1 MAVKL
6 MSGNAAIARGAWE
19 AGVVFAAGYPGT
31 PSTEVLEH
39 LAQCDEVR
47 AQWSVNEKVAFD
59 EGVGAALGGLRTMVT
74 MKHMGLNVASDA
86 FMALPYSGVNAGF
99 VVLVADDPSMHS
111 SVHEEDTRFFA
122 RVAKMPMVEPSDP
135 QEAQELVGV
144 AFELSERFRTPVMYH
159 STTRIAHT
167 KGLVE
172 LGERRERPQIQYEI
186 NAPQFSTGIYRR
198 RLRPEVEAKLEKL
211 REYAEE
217 FPLNRIE
224 ESRLRTQSPP
234 MGVITSGISYQYT
247 REVLPEAT
255 IFKLTMLYPL
265 PLQKLR
271 AFCREFEKVYV
282 IEEGEGFLEEQIA
295 AAGVTNLVGKAL
307 FGTIDEYSPQ
317 RLEAA
322 IKGTRFPTD
331 FGQEIAIP
339 PRYPMFCTGCLHRT
353 VYHALRDLDGM
364 VAGDIGCYTM
374 GALPPFGMVHVNYC
388 MGSSVGNAYG
398 FQQAGVERAVAV
410 IGDSTF
416 IHAGIPGLIDAV
428 YNGGKN
434 TIVILDNSTTGM
446 TGQQVHAGTGVT
458 LRGEPTVKFDFAT
471 LARAVGVRHVAEV
484 DAWQM
489 LEVKRAL
496 KEAMQYDGV
505 AVVVIHGPC
514 QQLPEMKER
523 EIVPYFVDKETCYG
537 CDLCLALYCPA
548 ILTGEEG
555 RPRILE
561 RECVACGICAQICP
575 VEAIHPFGELRTPQ
589 QEGVPES
596 SPPPRSAFFER
607 SLGKMGDT

>member
-1 MAVKL
+1 
-6 MSGNAAIARGAWE
+6 
-19 AGVVFAAGYPGT
+19 
-31 PSTEVLEH
+31 
-39 LAQCDEVR
+39 
-47 AQWSVNEKVAFD
+47 
-59 EGVGAALGGLRTMVT
+59 
-74 MKHMGLNVASDA
+74 
-86 FMALPYSGVNAGF
+86 
-99 VVLVADDPSMHS
+99 
-111 SVHEEDTRFFA
+111 
-122 RVAKMPMVEPSDP
+122 
-135 QEAQELVGV
+135 
-144 AFELSERFRTPVMYH
+144 VMYH

-167 KGLVE
+167 KGLVD
-172 LGERRERPQIQYEI
+172 LGERREMTQIQYEI
-186 NAPQFSTGIYRR
+186 NAPQFSTGIYRH

-217 FPLNRIE
+217 FPLNHIE
-224 ESRLRTQSPP
+224 KGRLRTQSPSI
-234 MGVITSGISYQYT
+234 GVITSGICYQYV

-265 PLQKLR
+265 PLQKLK

-282 IEEGEGFLEEQIA
+282 IEEGEGFLEEQLA

-307 FGTIDEYSPQ
+307 FGTIGEYSPQ

-322 IKGTRFPTD
+322 IKGTQFPTD
-331 FGQEIAIP
+331 FGQDIAIP
-339 PRYPMFCTGCLHRT
+339 PRYPTFCTGCLHRT
-353 VYHALRDLDGM
+353 VYHALRDLNTM

-398 FQQAGVERAVAV
+398 LQQAGVERAVAV

-428 YNGGKN
+428 YNGGNN

-458 LRGEPTVKFDFAT
+458 LKGEPTVKFDFAT
-471 LARAVGVRHVAEV
+471 LARAVGVKHVAEV

-489 LEVKRAL
+489 LEVKRAV
-496 KEAMQYDGV
+496 KEAMQYNGV
-505 AVVVIHGPC
+505 AVVVVHGPC

-523 EIVPYFVDKETCYG
+523 EIVPYVVDQEACYG

-548 ILTGEEG
+548 ILKDEEDKLH
-555 RPRILE
+555 ILE
-561 RECVACGICAQICP
+561 HECVACDICAQICP
-575 VEAIHPFGELRTPQ
+575 VEAIHQ
-589 QEGVPES
+589 KVC
-596 SPPPRSAFFER
+596 A
-607 SLGKMGDT
+607 

>member
-1 MAVKL
+1 MKL
-6 MSGNAAIARGAWE
+6 MSGNEAIARGAWE

-99 VVLVADDPSMHS
+99 VVLVADDPNMHS

-122 RVAKMPMVEPSDP
+122 RMAKMPMVEPSDP
-135 QEAQELVGV
+135 QEAKDLVGV

-172 LGERRERPQIQYEI
+172 LGERREMPQIPYEI
-186 NAPQFSTGIYRR
+186 NAPQFSTGIYRH
-198 RLRPEVEAKLEKL
+198 RLRLEVEARLEQL
-211 REYAEE
+211 RKYAEE

-224 ESRLRTQSPP
+224 EGKGSPQPFDKLRTQSLPI
-234 MGVITSGISYQYT
+234 GVITSGISYQYV

-255 IFKLTMLYPL
+255 IFKLTMIYPL
-265 PLQKLR
+265 PLRKLK

-307 FGTIDEYSPQ
+307 FGTIGEYNPQ
-317 RLEAA
+317 RLETA
-322 IKGTRFPTD
+322 IKGTQFPTD

-353 VYHALRDLDGM
+353 VYHALRDLNAM

-458 LRGEPTVKFDFAT
+458 LKGEPTVKFDFAT

-489 LEVKRAL
+489 LEVKRAF

-505 AVVVIHGPC
+505 AVVVVHGPC

-523 EIVPYFVDKETCYG
+523 EIVPYLVDREACYG

-548 ILTGEEG
+548 ILKGEEG
-555 RPRILE
+555 KPRILE
-561 RECVACGICAQICP
+561 WECVACGICAQICP
-575 VEAIHPFGELRTPQ
+575 VEAIYQ
-589 QEGVPES
+589 QEIAPAECPE
-596 SPPPRSAFFER
+596 A
-607 SLGKMGDT
+607 

>member
-1 MAVKL
+1 
-6 MSGNAAIARGAWE
+6 
-19 AGVVFAAGYPGT
+19 
-31 PSTEVLEH
+31 LEH

-74 MKHMGLNVASDA
+74 MKHMGLNVAADA

-99 VVLVADDPSMHS
+99 VVLVADDPNMHS

-135 QEAQELVGV
+135 QEAKELVGA

-167 KGLVE
+167 KGLVGLE
-172 LGERRERPQIQYEI
+172 ERREMPQIQYEI
-186 NAPQFSTGIYRR
+186 NAPQFSTAIYRH
-198 RLRPEVEAKLEKL
+198 RLRPEVEAKLEQL

-224 ESRLRTQSPP
+224 EGKGGPQSSPI
-234 MGVITSGISYQYT
+234 GIITSGISYQYA

-255 IFKLTMLYPL
+255 IFKLTMIYPL
-265 PLQKLR
+265 PLRKLN
-271 AFCREFEKVYV
+271 AFCQEFEKVYV

-295 AAGVTNLVGKAL
+295 ATGVTNLVGKAL
-307 FGTIDEYSPQ
+307 FGTIGEYSPQ
-317 RLEAA
+317 RLETA
-322 IKGTRFPTD
+322 IKGTQFPTD

-353 VYHALRDLDGM
+353 VYHALRDLNAM
-364 VAGDIGCYTM
+364 VAGDIGCYTL

-416 IHAGIPGLIDAV
+416 IHAGIPGLIDAI
-428 YNGGKN
+428 YNRGKN

-458 LRGEPTVKFDFAT
+458 LKGEPTVKFDFAT

-489 LEVKRAL
+489 LEVKRAF
-496 KEAMQYDGV
+496 KEAMQHDGV
-505 AVVVIHGPC
+505 AVVVVHGPC

-523 EIVPYFVDKETCYG
+523 EIVPYLVDKEVCYG

-548 ILTGEEG
+548 ILKGEEG
-555 RPRILE
+555 KPRILDW
-561 RECVACGICAQICP
+561 ECVACGICAQICP
-575 VEAIHPFGELRTPQ
+575 VEAIHPFDELRTPQ
-589 QEGVPES
+589 REIAPAECPE
-596 SPPPRSAFFER
+596 A
-607 SLGKMGDT
+607 

>member
-1 MAVKL
+1 MALKL

-39 LAQCDEVR
+39 LAQYDEVR

-99 VVLVADDPSMHS
+99 VVLVADDPNMHS

-122 RVAKMPMVEPSDP
+122 RVAKMPMVEPSGP
-135 QEAQELVGV
+135 QEAKELVGV

-172 LGERRERPQIQYEI
+172 LGERLEMPQVQYEI
-186 NAPQFSTGIYRR
+186 NAPQFSTGIYRH

-217 FPLNRIE
+217 FPLNHIE
-224 ESRLRTQSPP
+224 EGRLRTQVPP
-234 MGVITSGISYQYT
+234 IGVITSGICYQYV

-265 PLQKLR
+265 PLQKLK

-282 IEEGEGFLEEQIA
+282 IEEGEGFLEEQLA

-307 FGTIDEYSPQ
+307 FGTIGEYSPQ

-322 IKGTRFPTD
+322 IKGTQFPTD
-331 FGQEIAIP
+331 FGREIAIP
-339 PRYPMFCTGCLHRT
+339 PRYPTFCTGCLHRT
-353 VYHALRDLDGM
+353 VYHALRDLNTM

-398 FQQAGVERAVAV
+398 LQQAGVERAVAV

-428 YNGGKN
+428 YNEGNN

-458 LRGEPTVKFDFAT
+458 LKGEPTVKFDFAT
-471 LARAVGVRHVAEV
+471 LARAVGVKHVAEV

-489 LEVKRAL
+489 LEVKRAV
-496 KEAMQYDGV
+496 KDAMQYDGV

-523 EIVPYFVDKETCYG
+523 EIVPYFVDQEACYG

-548 ILTGEEG
+548 ILKDEEG
-555 RPRILE
+555 KLHILE
-561 RECVACGICAQICP
+561 HECVACGICAQICP
-575 VEAIHPFGELRTPQ
+575 VEAIHQ
-589 QEGVPES
+589 KVC
-596 SPPPRSAFFER
+596 A
-607 SLGKMGDT
+607 

>member
-1 MAVKL
+1 
-6 MSGNAAIARGAWE
+6 
-19 AGVVFAAGYPGT
+19 
-31 PSTEVLEH
+31 
-39 LAQCDEVR
+39 
-47 AQWSVNEKVAFD
+47 
-59 EGVGAALGGLRTMVT
+59 
-74 MKHMGLNVASDA
+74 
-86 FMALPYSGVNAGF
+86 
-99 VVLVADDPSMHS
+99 
-111 SVHEEDTRFFA
+111 
-122 RVAKMPMVEPSDP
+122 
-135 QEAQELVGV
+135 
-144 AFELSERFRTPVMYH
+144 
-159 STTRIAHT
+159 
-167 KGLVE
+167 
-172 LGERRERPQIQYEI
+172 
-186 NAPQFSTGIYRR
+186 
-198 RLRPEVEAKLEKL
+198 L

-224 ESRLRTQSPP
+224 EGRNVPQPP
-234 MGVITSGISYQYT
+234 SIGVITSGISYQYA

-255 IFKLTMLYPL
+255 IFKLTMIYPL

-307 FGTIDEYSPQ
+307 FGTIGEYSPQ
-317 RLEAA
+317 RLEIA
-322 IKGTRFPTD
+322 IKGTQFPTD

-353 VYHALRDLDGM
+353 VYHALRDLNAM

-398 FQQAGVERAVAV
+398 LQQASVEKAVAV

-416 IHAGIPGLIDAV
+416 IHAGIPGLIDAI

-434 TIVILDNSTTGM
+434 TIVILDNNTTGM

-458 LRGEPTVKFDFAT
+458 LKGEPTVKFDFAT

-496 KEAMQYDGV
+496 KDAMQYDGV
-505 AVVVIHGPC
+505 AVVVVHGPC
-514 QQLPEMKER
+514 QQLPEMKEK
-523 EIVPYFVDKETCYG
+523 EIVPYLIDQETCYG

-548 ILTGEEG
+548 ILKGEEG
-555 RPRILE
+555 KPHILE
-561 RECVACGICAQICP
+561 WECVACDICAQICP
-575 VEAIHPFGELRTPQ
+575 VEAIHQKVCT
-589 QEGVPES
+589 
-596 SPPPRSAFFER
+596 
-607 SLGKMGDT
+607 

>member
-1 MAVKL
+1 MALKL

-39 LAQCDEVR
+39 LAQYDEVR

-59 EGVGAALGGLRTMVT
+59 EGVGAALGGLRTMVA

-99 VVLVADDPSMHS
+99 VVLVADDPNMHS

-135 QEAQELVGV
+135 QEAKALVGV

-172 LGERRERPQIQYEI
+172 LGERREMTQIQYEI
-186 NAPQFSTGIYRR
+186 NAPQFSTGIYRH

-217 FPLNRIE
+217 FPLNHIE
-224 ESRLRTQSPP
+224 EGTGRPQSPP
-234 MGVITSGISYQYT
+234 IGVITSGICYQYV

-265 PLQKLR
+265 PLQKLK

-282 IEEGEGFLEEQIA
+282 IEEGEGFLEEQLA

-307 FGTIDEYSPQ
+307 FGTIGEYSPQ

-322 IKGTRFPTD
+322 LKGTQFPTD
-331 FGQEIAIP
+331 FGREIAIP
-339 PRYPMFCTGCLHRT
+339 PRYPTFCTGCLHRT
-353 VYHALRDLDGM
+353 VYHALRDLNTM

-398 FQQAGVERAVAV
+398 LQQAGVERAVAV

-428 YNGGKN
+428 YNGGDN
-434 TIVILDNSTTGM
+434 IIVILDNSTTGM

-458 LRGEPTVKFDFAT
+458 LKGEPTVKFDFAT
-471 LARAVGVRHVAEV
+471 LARAVGVKHVAEV

-489 LEVKRAL
+489 LEVKRAV

-505 AVVVIHGPC
+505 AVVVVHGPC

-523 EIVPYFVDKETCYG
+523 EIVPYVVDQEACYG

-548 ILTGEEG
+548 ILKDEEDKLH
-555 RPRILE
+555 ILE
-561 RECVACGICAQICP
+561 HECVACDICAQICP
-575 VEAIHPFGELRTPQ
+575 VEAIHQ
-589 QEGVPES
+589 KVC
-596 SPPPRSAFFER
+596 A
-607 SLGKMGDT
+607 

>member
-1 MAVKL
+1 MALKL
-6 MSGNAAIARGAWE
+6 MSGNEAIARGAWE

-99 VVLVADDPSMHS
+99 VVLVADDPNMHS

-122 RVAKMPMVEPSDP
+122 RMAKMPMVEPSDP
-135 QEAQELVGV
+135 QEAKDLVGV

-172 LGERRERPQIQYEI
+172 LGERREMPQIPYEI
-186 NAPQFSTGIYRR
+186 NAPQFSTGIYRH
-198 RLRPEVEAKLEKL
+198 RLRLEVEARLEQL
-211 REYAEE
+211 RKYAEE

-224 ESRLRTQSPP
+224 EGKGSPQPFDKLRTQSLPI
-234 MGVITSGISYQYT
+234 GVITSGISYQYV

-255 IFKLTMLYPL
+255 IFKLTMIYPL
-265 PLQKLR
+265 PLRKLK

-307 FGTIDEYSPQ
+307 FGTIGEYNPQ
-317 RLEAA
+317 RLETA
-322 IKGTRFPTD
+322 IKGTQFPTD

-353 VYHALRDLDGM
+353 VYHALRDLNAM

-458 LRGEPTVKFDFAT
+458 LKGEPTVKFDFAT

-489 LEVKRAL
+489 LEVKRAF

-505 AVVVIHGPC
+505 AVVVVHGPC

-523 EIVPYFVDKETCYG
+523 EIVPYLVDREACYG

-548 ILTGEEG
+548 ILKGEEG
-555 RPRILE
+555 KPRILE
-561 RECVACGICAQICP
+561 WECVACGICAQICP
-575 VEAIHPFGELRTPQ
+575 VEAIYQ
-589 QEGVPES
+589 QEIAPAECPE
-596 SPPPRSAFFER
+596 A
-607 SLGKMGDT
+607 

>member
-1 MAVKL
+1 MALKL

-39 LAQCDEVR
+39 LAQYDEVR

-59 EGVGAALGGLRTMVT
+59 EGVGAALGGLRTMVA

-99 VVLVADDPSMHS
+99 VVLVADDPNMHS

-122 RVAKMPMVEPSDP
+122 RVAKMPMVEPSGP
-135 QEAQELVGV
+135 QEAKELVGV

-172 LGERRERPQIQYEI
+172 LGERREMTPIQYEI
-186 NAPQFSTGIYRR
+186 NAPQFSTGIYRH

-217 FPLNRIE
+217 FPLNRVE
-224 ESRLRTQSPP
+224 EGRLRTQSPP
-234 MGVITSGISYQYT
+234 IGVITSGICYQYV

-255 IFKLTMLYPL
+255 VFKLTMLYPL
-265 PLQKLR
+265 PLQKLK

-307 FGTIDEYSPQ
+307 FGTIGEYSPQ

-322 IKGTRFPTD
+322 IKGTQFPTD

-339 PRYPMFCTGCLHRT
+339 PRYPTFCTGCLHRT
-353 VYHALRDLDGM
+353 VYHALRDLNTM

-398 FQQAGVERAVAV
+398 LQQAGVKRAVAV

-428 YNGGKN
+428 YNGGNN

-458 LRGEPTVKFDFAT
+458 LKGEPTVKFDFAT
-471 LARAVGVRHVAEV
+471 LARAVGVKHVAEV

-489 LEVKRAL
+489 LEVKRAV
-496 KEAMQYDGV
+496 KDAMQYDGV

-523 EIVPYFVDKETCYG
+523 EIVPYVVDQEVCYG

-548 ILTGEEG
+548 ILKDEEG
-555 RPRILE
+555 KLHILE
-561 RECVACGICAQICP
+561 HECVACGICAQICP
-575 VEAIHPFGELRTPQ
+575 VEAIHQKVCT
-589 QEGVPES
+589 
-596 SPPPRSAFFER
+596 
-607 SLGKMGDT
+607 

>member
-1 MAVKL
+1 MALKF

-39 LAQCDEVR
+39 LAQYDEVR

-59 EGVGAALGGLRTMVT
+59 EGVGAALGGLRTMVA

-99 VVLVADDPSMHS
+99 VVLVADDPNMHS

-135 QEAQELVGV
+135 QEAKELVGV

-172 LGERRERPQIQYEI
+172 LRERRETPQIPYEI
-186 NAPQFSTGIYRR
+186 NAPQFSTGIYRH

-211 REYAEE
+211 REYAEG
-217 FPLNRIE
+217 FPLNHIGE
-224 ESRLRTQSPP
+224 GKLRTQSLPI
-234 MGVITSGISYQYT
+234 GVITSGICYQYV

-265 PLQKLR
+265 PLQKLK

-282 IEEGEGFLEEQIA
+282 IEEGEGFLEEQLA

-307 FGTIDEYSPQ
+307 FGTIGEYSPQ

-322 IKGTRFPTD
+322 IKGTPFPTD
-331 FGQEIAIP
+331 FGREIAIP
-339 PRYPMFCTGCLHRT
+339 PRYPTFCTGCLHRT
-353 VYHALRDLDGM
+353 VYHALRDLNAM

-398 FQQAGVERAVAV
+398 LQQAGVERAVAV

-428 YNGGKN
+428 YNGGNN

-458 LRGEPTVKFDFAT
+458 LKGEPTVKFDFAT
-471 LARAVGVRHVAEV
+471 LARAVGVKHVAEV

-489 LEVKRAL
+489 LEVKRAV

-505 AVVVIHGPC
+505 AVVVVHGPC

-523 EIVPYFVDKETCYG
+523 EIVPYVVDQAACYG

-548 ILTGEEG
+548 ILKGEEDK
-555 RPRILE
+555 PRILE
-561 RECVACGICAQICP
+561 WECVACGICAQICP
-575 VEAIHPFGELRTPQ
+575 VEAIHQ
-589 QEGVPES
+589 KVCI
-596 SPPPRSAFFER
+596 
-607 SLGKMGDT
+607 